1 MHYYKKNI
9 GDYRRN
15 TMHLSLLE
23 HGVYS
28 QLIDQYYLKEG
39 VGFDKPV
46 ERIARLIG
54 ARTEDEVAVVS
65 VILDEFFTETESG
78 YIHNKCD
85 ENLKDYIAQG
95 NRSRENGKKAVKPS
109 RNPVGNLVGTL
120 TTNQEPLTNNHIEL
134 FNKFWETYP
143 HRNGKRTKK
152 QSLVWWKKQ
161 SVDTLTNVLSSTK
174 KYVKYLDQCKKDSV
188 WVANPPDPIR
198 YLTNEQYNDEID
210 VKSNVEDRLAIANIL
225 SKSDNNFYTKPKE
238 EQSRLINKHIQEN
251 A

>member
-109 RNPVGNLVGTL
+109 GNPVGNLVGTL

-134 FNKFWETYP
+134 FEEFWETYP

-174 KYVKYLDQCKKDSV
+174 KYVKYLDQCLKDDI
-188 WVANPPDPIR
+188 WVANPSDPIR
-198 YLTNEQYNDEID
+198 YLTNEKYNDEVSIKPDVID
-210 VKSNVEDRLAIANIL
+210 RTVIANEL
-225 SKSDNNFYTKPKE
+225 AKENSNFWGLTKE
-238 EQSRLINKHIQEN
+238 EQNERINSYSK
-251 A
+251 